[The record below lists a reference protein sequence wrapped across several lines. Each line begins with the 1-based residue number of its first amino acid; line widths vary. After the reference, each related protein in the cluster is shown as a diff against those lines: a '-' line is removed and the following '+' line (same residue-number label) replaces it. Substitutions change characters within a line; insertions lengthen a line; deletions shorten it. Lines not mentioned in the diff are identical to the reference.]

1 MRFRCHRNASIV
13 RVRATVLIRFRLS
26 TRQTF
31 ENDRIARRDAS
42 WTLCGYYNKRYFR
55 SSFLFWCFFDRFWP
69 STNTI
74 RMRFRFDPLSR
85 AFLNRC
91 VLNENA
97 QCINL
102 DGRLDACMRFR
113 TRTALMLTGPKSVSC
128 GSNSQI
134 SAKWRRNVCRYSG
147 HWNCMAKW
155 RANQRKVSQ
164 FAILAPRYNEGN
176 KTEEIALR
184 FRGFPINN

>member
-31 ENDRIARRDAS
+31 ENDRVARCDAS
-42 WTLCGYYNKRYFR
+42 WTQCAFCNKRYYR
-55 SSFLFWCFFDRFWP
+55 SSFLFWCVFDRFRP
-69 STNTI
+69 YTNTI
-74 RMRFRFDPLSR
+74 CMRFRFDPLSR
-85 AFLNRC
+85 AFLNQC

-97 QCINL
+97 RCINL
-102 DGRLDACMRFR
+102 DGRLAERVYAFSNEK
-113 TRTALMLTGPKSVSC
+113 ALMLTGPKSVLC

-134 SAKWRRNVCRYSG
+134 SAKWRRIVCRYSG

-155 RANQRKVSQ
+155 RVINEKLASFPFWLRGTMRGIKQKKTHWH
-164 FAILAPRYNEGN
+164 FAD
-176 KTEEIALR
+176 
-184 FRGFPINN
+184 FD